1 MNGEWDLIDRHS
13 YDSQNI
19 ATKLAFAALRDQPTS
34 LQICYGPWVE
44 WPVLT
49 GGNSLKGLDQNIR

>member
-1 MNGEWDLIDRHS
+1 MIPKTS
-13 YDSQNI
+13 
-19 ATKLAFAALRDQPTS
+19 TKLAFAALHDQPTS

-44 WPVLT
+44 WPALT